1 MIKTHEPPKTLSQ
14 PSQYTLKE
22 QFNRYSRLTLP
33 GHKNNLHTVRWSP
46 DGVYLAAGGKDKIVN
61 LYRATESDLV
71 PDPRYTSHGHSGDI
85 DEISWNPTSLYQ
97 FATAS
102 TDKTAKVWDIRYI
115 DPVHSARLKNEN
127 ITVNWSSDGHTI
139 AVADRNDWVS
149 FLDVRM
155 NYKVV
160 KDLKYPFE
168 VNDLVWSKDNELLFI
183 SSGEGNVH
191 IFSYPDLQPMM
202 VLDAFASPC
211 VCIRFDQSGRYFAVG
226 SNDAVSSV
234 WCSQNLAC
242 ISAIDRL
249 EWPIKALS
257 FSFDGKYIA
266 SGSEDH
272 FIDISKT
279 RTGEQVMAIE
289 VNAPTLTLD
298 FHPKHNILAYAL
310 DEHDYRDQG
319 TVKVV
324 GFPEKERRN
333 DRDTRQPNAR
343 M

>member
-1 MIKTHEPPKTLSQ
+1 MLNQ

-22 QFNRYSRLTLP
+22 QLNRYSRLTLQAN
-33 GHKNNLHTVRWSP
+33 KTSIHTVRWSP
-46 DGVYLAAGGKDKIVN
+46 DGGYLAAGGKDRMVN
-61 LYRATESDLV
+61 LYRATESDMV
-71 PDPRYTSHGHSGDI
+71 PDSRYSGHGHTGDI
-85 DEISWNPTSLYQ
+85 DEISWNPASLYQ

-102 TDKTAKVWDIRYI
+102 TDKSAKIWDIRGI
-115 DPVHSARLKNEN
+115 DPIASVRLKNEN
-127 ITVNWSSDGHTI
+127 ITVNWSSDGNTI

-149 FLDVRM
+149 FIDTRM
-155 NYKVV
+155 GFKVT

-168 VNDLVWSKDNELLFI
+168 VNDLVWNKENDLLFI
-183 SSGEGNVH
+183 TSGDGNVH
-191 IFSYPDLQPMM
+191 IISYPELQPTM
-202 VLDAFASPC
+202 VIDAFASPC
-211 VCIRFDQSGRYFAVG
+211 ICIRFDNSGKYFAVG

-249 EWPIKALS
+249 EWPIKAIS
-257 FSFDGKYIA
+257 FSHDGKYLA

-279 RTGEQVMAIE
+279 KTGEQVMTID

-298 FHPKHNILAYAL
+298 FHPKQHILAYAL
-310 DEHDYRDQG
+310 DEHDHRDQG

-333 DRDTRQPNAR
+333 EREIRHPNMR